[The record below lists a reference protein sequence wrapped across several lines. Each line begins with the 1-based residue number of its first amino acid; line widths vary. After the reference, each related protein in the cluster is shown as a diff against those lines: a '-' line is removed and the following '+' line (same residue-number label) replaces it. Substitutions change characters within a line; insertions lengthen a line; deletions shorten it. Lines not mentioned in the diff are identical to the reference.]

1 MSINGILGS
10 PHAVGL
16 LARVLLAVLLL
27 LAASLVVRQRLRA
40 SGGGVLPDD
49 GVTLRNVFEVLL
61 AGLTTLARQT
71 MGPEWKRWFPFV
83 GAMFFFILVSNL
95 LGLIPGGA
103 GATSDVNVAAAWAI
117 ISYVL
122 FNYVGIRQHGLK
134 NYLMKYMGP
143 SFYTWH
149 VAGRHIHIR
158 ALFWLFF
165 PLETILDAARMLT
178 LAIRLIANM
187 FADHTVVGVFLLLVP
202 PVVPAIFL
210 GLGMLVACLQAFVF
224 ALLTM
229 IYINLAL
236 QEAH

>member
-1 MSINGILGS
+1 MSGAEILGS
-10 PHAVGL
+10 THAVGVL
-16 LARVLLAVLLL
+16 VRVG
-27 LAASLVVRQRLRA
+27 LAAALLVAASFAVRRRIA
-40 SGGGVLPDD
+40 AAGGGVVPDE
-49 GVTLRNVFEVLL
+49 GVTLRNVFEVLI
-61 AGLTTLARQT
+61 AGLTSLARQT
-71 MGPEWKRWFPFV
+71 MGPEWRRWFPFV

-103 GATSDVNVAAAWAI
+103 GATNDVNVAGAWAI

-122 FNYVGIRQHGLK
+122 FNYVGIRQHGFK
-134 NYLMKYMGP
+134 HYLIKYMGP

-149 VAGRHIHIR
+149 VGGRHIHVR

-165 PLETILDAARMLT
+165 PLETVLDAARMVT
-178 LAIRLIANM
+178 LSVRLIANM

>member
-1 MSINGILGS
+1 MSAAEALGS
-10 PHAVGL
+10 PYAVGVLWRVGLAVGL
-16 LARVLLAVLLL
+16 LLV
-27 LAASLVVRQRLRA
+27 ASLVVRRQIA
-40 SGGGVLPDD
+40 AAGGGVVPDE

-71 MGPEWKRWFPFV
+71 MGPEWKRWFPFAA
-83 GAMFFFILVSNL
+83 AMFFFILVSNL

-103 GATSDVNVAAAWAI
+103 GATNDVNVALAWAI

-134 NYLMKYMGP
+134 NYLVKYMGP

-149 VAGRHIHIR
+149 VGGRHIHIR
-158 ALFWLFF
+158 GLFPLFF
-165 PLETILDAARMLT
+165 PLETILDAARMMT
-178 LAIRLIANM
+178 LSIRLIANM

-210 GLGMLVACLQAFVF
+210 GLGMLVAFLQAFVF
-224 ALLTM
+224 SLLTM
-229 IYINLAL
+229 VYINLAL

>member
-1 MSINGILGS
+1 MSELLGS
-10 PHAVGL
+10 PQTVGL
-16 LARVLLAVLLL
+16 LARVGLAIAVL
-27 LAASLVVRQRLRA
+27 LAASVAVRRRIA
-40 SGGGVLPDD
+40 ATGGGIVPDE

-71 MGPEWKRWFPFV
+71 MGPEWRRWFPFA

-103 GATSDVNVAAAWAI
+103 GATNDVNVAGAWAI

-134 NYLMKYMGP
+134 NYLIKYMGP
-143 SFYTWH
+143 SFYSWH
-149 VAGRHIHIR
+149 VGGRHIHVR
-158 ALFWLFF
+158 ALCWLFF

-178 LAIRLIANM
+178 LSIRLIANM
-187 FADHTVVGVFLLLVP
+187 FADHSVVGVFLILVP
-202 PVVPAIFL
+202 AVVPALFL
-210 GLGMLVACLQAFVF
+210 GLGMLVAFLQAFVF

>member
-1 MSINGILGS
+1 MSGAGILGS
-10 PHAVGL
+10 PYAVGV
-16 LARVLLAVLLL
+16 LARVG
-27 LAASLVVRQRLRA
+27 LAAALLVAAGFAVRRRIA
-40 SGGGVLPDD
+40 AAGGGIVPDE
-49 GVTLRNVFEVLL
+49 GVTLRNVFEVLV
-61 AGLTTLARQT
+61 AGLTSLARQT

-103 GATSDVNVAAAWAI
+103 GATNDVNVAGAWAI

-122 FNYVGIRQHGLK
+122 FNYVGIREHGLK
-134 NYLMKYMGP
+134 NYLIKYMGP

-149 VAGRHIHIR
+149 VGGRHIHVR
-158 ALFWLFF
+158 ALCWLFF

-178 LAIRLIANM
+178 LSIRLIANM

-210 GLGMLVACLQAFVF
+210 GLGLLVACLQAFVF
-224 ALLTM
+224 ALLTSA
-229 IYINLAL
+229 YISFAI
-236 QEAH
+236 EME